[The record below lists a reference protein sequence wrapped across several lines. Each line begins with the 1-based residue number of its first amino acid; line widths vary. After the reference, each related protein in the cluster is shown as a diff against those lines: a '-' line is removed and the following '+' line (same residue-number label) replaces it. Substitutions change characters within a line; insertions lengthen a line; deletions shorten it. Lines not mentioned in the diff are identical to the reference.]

1 MKAFLMLQDGTRFY
15 GEAFGDVK
23 NTVGEVVFSTAM
35 SGYQANLCE
44 PSFCGQIAVLTYPII
59 GDGGFENYDLD
70 PNRVSVKGVVV
81 KELCESPINWK
92 NRCDID
98 NFFKKFGIV
107 GIKDIDTRALT
118 IKLREDGVMNG
129 MICLEEPTQEQIDAL
144 NSYKIEKPVH
154 HVTTKQVVK
163 YDGKGGK
170 KVAVLDFGVKQSIVD
185 DLVARGHEVVVYP
198 ATTPASEILAGDPD
212 GILLSNGPGDPKECL
227 DIVENVKQLI
237 GKKPIMGVC
246 VGHNVLALAFGLDT
260 YKLKVGHRGANQ
272 PVKNLQTGRTY
283 ILSQNHGYAVCEPSD
298 DSVASVY
305 FRNVNDG
312 TVAGLEYKN
321 AKAFSTAF
329 CPYVLP
335 GPMDTQYLYG
345 KFEDM
350 MEGK

>member
-15 GEAFGDVK
+15 GQAFGDVK
-23 NTVGEVVFSTAM
+23 NTVGEVVFSTSM

-44 PSFCGQIAVLTYPII
+44 PSFCGQIVVLTYPII

-70 PNRVSVKGVVV
+70 PSRVSVKGVVV
-81 KELCESPINWK
+81 KELCDSPINWK

-98 NFFKKFGIV
+98 GFFKKFGIV

-118 IKLREDGVMNG
+118 IKIREEGVMNG
-129 MICLEEPTQEQIDAL
+129 MICIEEPTQEQIDAL
-144 NSYKIEKPVH
+144 KSYKIEKPVH
-154 HVTTKQVVK
+154 YVTTKQVVK
-163 YDGKGGK
+163 YEGAGK
-170 KVAVLDFGVKQSIVD
+170 KIALLDFGVKQSIVD
-185 DLVARGHEVVVYP
+185 DLVARGHQVTVYP
-198 ATTPASEILAGDPD
+198 ATTSADEILASDPD
-212 GILLSNGPGDPKECL
+212 GILLSNGPGDPKECM

-246 VGHNVLALAFGLDT
+246 VGHNILALANGLDT
-260 YKLKVGHRGANQ
+260 YKLKVGHRGSNQ
-272 PVKNLQTGRTY
+272 PVKNLETGRTY

-298 DSVASVY
+298 DSIASVY

-312 TVAGLEYKN
+312 SVAGLVYKN

-335 GPMDTQYLYG
+335 GPMDTQYLYD